1 MWYRAESGVRPRE
14 VDETISETS
23 VFLRRNIR
31 EEQRE
36 AEGETVTVYTYE
48 ETKVPKEVYPII
60 AQQQADIDYLSMLVE
75 E

>member
-1 MWYRAESGVRPRE
+1 MWYRSESGVKPQE
-14 VDETISETS
+14 VQEGKS
-23 VFLRRNIR
+23 VVYIRKNIK

-36 AEGETVTVYTYE
+36 VDGETVTVWTYDE
-48 ETKVPKEVYPII
+48 CKVPKEIYPII

>member
-1 MWYRAESGVRPRE
+1 MWYRSESGVKPQE
-14 VDETISETS
+14 VQEGKS
-23 VFLRRNIR
+23 VVYIRKNIK

-36 AEGETVTVYTYE
+36 VDGESVTVWAYDE
-48 ETKVPKEVYPII
+48 CKVPKEIYPII